1 MDTPPPITSA
11 PAPDLEKRALL
22 IAAAVVGGAGIVTA
36 AVPFVASLEPSAGVL
51 AAAAPVEVDVSL
63 LNPGEMRTVAWRG
76 QPVWIMRRT
85 PAEVA
90 ALLQT
95 NPGLADPLSRRSQQP
110 AGCANATRSVRPDL
124 FVCIGIC
131 THLGCSPTLRLG
143 DAALDAQLR
152 APDGYVCPCH
162 GSVFDLAGRVVRNVP
177 APVNL
182 VIPDHRF
189 TGPDSLVI
197 G

>member
-1 MDTPPPITSA
+1 MPPDPSP
-11 PAPDLEKRALL
+11 PAPDREKRALL
-22 IAAAVVGGAGIVTA
+22 IAATAIGGLGLVTA
-36 AVPFVASLEPSAGVL
+36 AVPFVESLEPSAAAL
-51 AAAAPVEVDVSL
+51 AGAGPVDVDISQ

-76 QPVWIMRRT
+76 QPVWVMRRT

-90 ALLQT
+90 ALEQS
-95 NPGLADPLSRRSQQP
+95 NPDLADPLSRRSQQP
-110 AGCANATRSVRPDL
+110 AGCANATRSLRPDL
-124 FVCIGIC
+124 FVCVGIC
-131 THLGCSPTLRLG
+131 THLGCSPTLHVDDPSLEE
-143 DAALDAQLR
+143 ALR

-162 GSVFDLAGRVVRNVP
+162 GSVFDLAGRVIRNVP

-182 VIPDHRF
+182 VIPDYRF

>member
-1 MDTPPPITSA
+1 MDTPPPTA
-11 PAPDLEKRALL
+11 PPPDRDKRALL
-22 IAAAVVGGAGIVTA
+22 IATAVVGGAGLVTA
-36 AVPFVASLEPSAGVL
+36 AVPFVASLQPSAAAL
-51 AAAAPVEVDVSL
+51 AAAAPVDVDFSQ

-90 ALLQT
+90 VLRQT
-95 NPGLADPLSRRSQQP
+95 NPDLADPLSARSQQP
-110 AGCANATRSVRPDL
+110 AGCVNATRSLRPDL
-124 FVCIGIC
+124 FVCVGIC
-131 THLGCSPTLRLG
+131 THLGCSPALRLG
-143 DAALDAQLR
+143 DAALTAQLR
-152 APDGYVCPCH
+152 APDGYVCACH

-177 APVNL
+177 APTNL
-182 VIPDHRF
+182 VIPDHRL

>member
-1 MDTPPPITSA
+1 MDIPPPTA
-11 PAPDLEKRALL
+11 APPAPDPEKRALL

-36 AVPFVASLEPSAGVL
+36 AVPFVASLEPSAAVL
-51 AAAAPVEVDVSL
+51 AAAAPVDVDVSK

-90 ALLQT
+90 ALLQP
-95 NPGLADPLSRRSQQP
+95 NPGLADPLSARSQQP
-110 AGCANATRSVRPDL
+110 ANCANATRSIRPDL
-124 FVCIGIC
+124 FVCVGIC
-131 THLGCSPTLRLG
+131 THLGCSPALRLA

-152 APDGYVCPCH
+152 APDGYVCACH

-182 VIPDHRF
+182 VIPAHRF
-189 TGPDSLVI
+189 TGPDSLEI